1 MAFDDPLVWVLI
13 IAIVVFLFGANKIP
27 GLAKAFGQA
36 KKEFDSASKSSN
48 SSTQQQPQYQAA
60 PPPMT
65 TTTQQT
71 PPQSTVLASDDPLV
85 MAAQREGIDT
95 TGKTREQIA
104 SELSWK
110 LNRK

>member
-13 IAIVVFLFGANKIP
+13 IAVVVFLFGANKIP
-27 GLAKAFGQA
+27 GLARAFGQA
-36 KKEFDSASKSSN
+36 KKEFDQASKSPN
-48 SSTQQQPQYQAA
+48 TPPPQTQYQNN

-65 TTTQQT
+65 TPQMP
-71 PPQSTVLASDDPLV
+71 PPQTQVLASDDPLV
-85 MAAQREGIDT
+85 IAAQREGIDT

>member
-13 IAIVVFLFGANKIP
+13 IAVVVFLFGANKIP

-36 KKEFDSASKSSN
+36 KKEFSDASKS
-48 SSTQQQPQYQAA
+48 TTDTTAQQAQYPQT

-65 TTTQQT
+65 SQQA
-71 PPQSTVLASDDPLV
+71 PPAQTVMLAPDDPLV
-85 MAAQREGIDT
+85 IAAQREGIDT
-95 TGKTREQIA
+95 HGKTREQIA